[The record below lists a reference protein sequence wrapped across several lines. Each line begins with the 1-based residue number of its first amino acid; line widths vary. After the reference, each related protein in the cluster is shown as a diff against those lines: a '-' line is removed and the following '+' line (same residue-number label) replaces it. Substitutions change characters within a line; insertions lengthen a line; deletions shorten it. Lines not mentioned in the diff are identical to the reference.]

1 MNDDSHRPESIAVL
15 MEKATGILGIER
27 KLAECKAR
35 LAWSEVVGPALS
47 RHSTAIGFSNG
58 RLVVSVPSAVWRN
71 QLVYLKKGIVDQLNE
86 RAGMPVISDIFVKN
100 TLSEKGAN

>member
-1 MNDDSHRPESIAVL
+1 MNDASHRPESIAVL
-15 MEKATGILGIER
+15 MEKATGILGIEQ

-47 RHSTAIGFSNG
+47 RHSTAIGISNG

-100 TLSEKGAN
+100 TLSE